1 LKKFIVFFSLIA
13 VVVYFGV
20 GWYAYGQAASV
31 TCEVW
36 FEEANNNPSNY
47 TLGQKADWNPS
58 DYFIENY
65 EEVSIFADS
74 GEIELKSWWVENDLS
89 KPTVIFLHGVTSSKF
104 SPDVLL
110 PMGMLNKSGFNLL
123 AIDFRDHGESTCED
137 GFYTAGQNE
146 TDDVLAA
153 ISWLKDKGIKPSN
166 IGIYGSSLGGLVALM
181 TPAKSN
187 DFGSIAVIDAPVDFK
202 TLVREEMEYQGL
214 PTFLWEPIHHYA
226 LVFKRINMLKDIPE
240 QALEK
245 GNKQP
250 LLIFT
255 GVQSDRVLSHHS
267 DDLVEIA
274 IQNEIEYSI
283 HKYDDMGHTQILF
296 YYEEEYAQKLTDF
309 YSRTLSD

>member
-1 LKKFIVFFSLIA
+1 MKKFIVFFALIA

-20 GWYAYGQAASV
+20 GWFAYGQAASV
-31 TCEVW
+31 SCEVW
-36 FEEANNNPSNY
+36 FEEANNDPSNY

-104 SPDVLL
+104 SPDILL
-110 PMGMLNKSGFNLL
+110 PMGMMNKNGFNLL

-146 TDDVLAA
+146 TDDVVAA
-153 ISWLKDKGIKPSN
+153 VSWLKDKGIKPSN

-296 YYEEEYAQKLTDF
+296 FYEEEYAQKLTDF

>member
-1 LKKFIVFFSLIA
+1 MKKFIVFFAIIA

-20 GWYAYGQAASV
+20 GWFAYGQAASV
-31 TCEVW
+31 SCEVW
-36 FEEANNNPSNY
+36 FEEANNDPSNY

-104 SPDVLL
+104 SPDILL
-110 PMGMLNKSGFNLL
+110 PMGMLNKNGFNLL

-146 TDDVLAA
+146 TDDVIAA

-181 TPAKSN
+181 IPAKSN
-187 DFGSIAVIDAPVDFK
+187 DFGSIAVIDPPVDFK

>member
-1 LKKFIVFFSLIA
+1 LKKFLAFFLVLLIG
-13 VVVYFGV
+13 VYFGI
-20 GWYAYGQAASV
+20 GWFAYGQTASV

-36 FEEANNNPSNY
+36 FEEANNSPDNY
-47 TLGQKADWNPS
+47 TLGQKANWNPS
-58 DYFIENY
+58 DYYVDNY
-65 EEVSIFADS
+65 EEVIIYADS
-74 GEIELKSWWVENDLS
+74 GEVELKSWWVENDLS

-104 SPDVLL
+104 SPDILL
-110 PMGMLNKSGFNLL
+110 PMGMLNKSDFNLL

-137 GFYTAGQNE
+137 GYYTAGQNE
-146 TDDVLAA
+146 TDDVVAA

-166 IGIYGSSLGGLVALM
+166 IGIYGSSLGALVALM

-187 DFGSIAVIDAPVDFK
+187 DFGSIAVIDPPVDFK
-202 TLVREEMEYQGL
+202 TLVREEMTYQGL

-245 GNKQP
+245 GSKQP

-255 GVQSDRVLSHHS
+255 GVQSDRVLAHHS

-274 IQNEIEYSI
+274 IQNEIQYTI
-283 HKYDDMGHTQILF
+283 YKYDDMGHTQILYF
-296 YYEEEYAQKLTDF
+296 YEEEYAQKLTEF
-309 YSRTLSD
+309 YLTTLSD

>member
-1 LKKFIVFFSLIA
+1 MKKFLAFFLVLLIG
-13 VVVYFGV
+13 VYFGI
-20 GWYAYGQAASV
+20 GWFAYGQTASV

-36 FEEANNNPSNY
+36 FEEANNSPDNY
-47 TLGQKADWNPS
+47 TLGQKANWNPS
-58 DYFIENY
+58 DYYVDNY
-65 EEVSIFADS
+65 EEVIIYADS
-74 GEIELKSWWVENDLS
+74 GEVELKSWWVENDLS

-104 SPDVLL
+104 SPDILL
-110 PMGMLNKSGFNLL
+110 PMGMLNKSDFNLL

-137 GFYTAGQNE
+137 GYYTAGQNE
-146 TDDVLAA
+146 TDDVVAA

-166 IGIYGSSLGGLVALM
+166 IGIYGSSLGALVALM

-187 DFGSIAVIDAPVDFK
+187 DFGSIAVIDPPVDFK
-202 TLVREEMEYQGL
+202 TLVREEMTYQGL

-245 GNKQP
+245 GSKQP

-255 GVQSDRVLSHHS
+255 GVQSDRVLAHHS

-274 IQNEIEYSI
+274 IQNEIQYTI
-283 HKYDDMGHTQILF
+283 YKYDDMGHTQILYF
-296 YYEEEYAQKLTDF
+296 YEEEYAQKLTEF
-309 YSRTLSD
+309 YLTTLSD

>member
-1 LKKFIVFFSLIA
+1 LKKFLAFFLVLLIG
-13 VVVYFGV
+13 VYFGI
-20 GWYAYGQAASV
+20 GWFAYGQAASV

-36 FEEANNNPSNY
+36 FEEANNSPDNY
-47 TLGQKADWNPS
+47 TLGQKANWNPS
-58 DYFIENY
+58 DYYVDNY
-65 EEVSIFADS
+65 EEVIIYADS
-74 GEIELKSWWVENDLS
+74 GEVELKSWWVENDLS

-104 SPDVLL
+104 SPDILL
-110 PMGMLNKSGFNLL
+110 PMGMLNKSDFNLL

-137 GFYTAGQNE
+137 GYYTAGQNE
-146 TDDVLAA
+146 TDDVVAA

-166 IGIYGSSLGGLVALM
+166 IGIYGSSLGALVALM

-187 DFGSIAVIDAPVDFK
+187 DFGSIAVIDPPVDFK
-202 TLVREEMEYQGL
+202 TLVREEMTYQGL

-245 GNKQP
+245 GSKQP

-255 GVQSDRVLSHHS
+255 GVQSDRVLAHHS

-274 IQNEIEYSI
+274 IQNEIEYTI
-283 HKYDDMGHTQILF
+283 YKYDDMGHTQILYF
-296 YYEEEYAQKLTDF
+296 YEEEYAQKLTEF
-309 YSRTLSD
+309 YLTTLSD

>member
-1 LKKFIVFFSLIA
+1 MKKFLAFFLVLLIG
-13 VVVYFGV
+13 VYFGI
-20 GWYAYGQAASV
+20 GWFAYGQAASV

-36 FEEANNNPSNY
+36 FEEANNSPDSY
-47 TLGQKADWNPS
+47 SLGQKANWNPS
-58 DYFIENY
+58 DYFVDNY
-65 EEVSIFADS
+65 EEVIIYADS

-104 SPDVLL
+104 SPDILL
-110 PMGMLNKSGFNLL
+110 PMGMLNKSDFNLL

-137 GFYTAGQNE
+137 GYYTAGQNE
-146 TDDVLAA
+146 TDDVVAA

-166 IGIYGSSLGGLVALM
+166 IGIYGSSLGALVALM

-187 DFGSIAVIDAPVDFK
+187 DFGSIAVIDPPVDFK
-202 TLVREEMEYQGL
+202 TLVREEMTYQGL

-245 GNKQP
+245 GSKQP

-255 GVQSDRVLSHHS
+255 GVQSDRVLAHHS

-274 IQNEIEYSI
+274 IQNEIEYTI
-283 HKYDDMGHTQILF
+283 YKYDDMGHTQILYF
-296 YYEEEYAQKLTDF
+296 YEEEYAQKLTEF
-309 YSRTLSD
+309 YLTTLSD

>member
-1 LKKFIVFFSLIA
+1 MKKFIVFFAMIA

-20 GWYAYGQAASV
+20 GWFAYGQAASV
-31 TCEVW
+31 SCEVW
-36 FEEANNNPSNY
+36 FEEANNDPSNY

-104 SPDVLL
+104 SPDILL
-110 PMGMLNKSGFNLL
+110 PMGMLNKNGFNLL

-146 TDDVLAA
+146 TDDVIAA

-181 TPAKSN
+181 IPAKSN
-187 DFGSIAVIDAPVDFK
+187 DFGSIAVIDPPVDFK

-245 GNKQP
+245 GDKQP

-296 YYEEEYAQKLTDF
+296 FYEEEYAQKLTDF

>member
-1 LKKFIVFFSLIA
+1 MKKFLAFFLVLLIG
-13 VVVYFGV
+13 VYFGI
-20 GWYAYGQAASV
+20 GWFAYGQAASV

-36 FEEANNNPSNY
+36 FEEANNSPDNY
-47 TLGQKADWNPS
+47 TLGQKANWNPS
-58 DYFIENY
+58 DYYVDNY
-65 EEVSIFADS
+65 EEVIIYADS

-104 SPDVLL
+104 SPDILL
-110 PMGMLNKSGFNLL
+110 PMGMLNKSDFNLL

-137 GFYTAGQNE
+137 GYYTAGQNE
-146 TDDVLAA
+146 TDDVVAA

-166 IGIYGSSLGGLVALM
+166 IGIYGSSLGALVALM

-187 DFGSIAVIDAPVDFK
+187 DFGSIAVIDPPVDFK
-202 TLVREEMEYQGL
+202 TLVREEMTYQGL

-245 GNKQP
+245 GSKQP

-255 GVQSDRVLSHHS
+255 GVQSDRVLAHHS

-274 IQNEIEYSI
+274 IQNEIEYTI
-283 HKYDDMGHTQILF
+283 YKYDDMGHTQILYF
-296 YYEEEYAQKLTDF
+296 YEEEYAQKLTEF
-309 YSRTLSD
+309 YLTTLSD

>member
-1 LKKFIVFFSLIA
+1 MKKFLAFFLVLLIG
-13 VVVYFGV
+13 VYFGI
-20 GWYAYGQAASV
+20 GWFAYGQTASV

-36 FEEANNNPSNY
+36 FEEANNSPDNY
-47 TLGQKADWNPS
+47 TLGQKANWNPS
-58 DYFIENY
+58 DYYVDNY
-65 EEVSIFADS
+65 EEVIIYADS

-104 SPDVLL
+104 SPDILL
-110 PMGMLNKSGFNLL
+110 PMGMLNKSDFNLL

-137 GFYTAGQNE
+137 GYYTAGQNE
-146 TDDVLAA
+146 TDDVVAA

-166 IGIYGSSLGGLVALM
+166 IGIYGSSLGALVALM

-187 DFGSIAVIDAPVDFK
+187 DFGSIAVIDPPVDFK
-202 TLVREEMEYQGL
+202 TLVREEMTYQGL

-245 GNKQP
+245 GSKQP

-255 GVQSDRVLSHHS
+255 GVQSDRVLAHHS

-274 IQNEIEYSI
+274 IQNEIEYTI
-283 HKYDDMGHTQILF
+283 YKYDDMGHTQILYF
-296 YYEEEYAQKLTDF
+296 YEEEYAQKLTEF
-309 YSRTLSD
+309 YLTTLSD

>member
-1 LKKFIVFFSLIA
+1 MKKFIVFFSLIA

-146 TDDVLAA
+146 TDDVVAA

-166 IGIYGSSLGGLVALM
+166 IGLYGNSVGALVALM

-245 GNKQP
+245 GNRQP

-255 GVQSDRVLSHHS
+255 GVQSDRVLTHHS

-296 YYEEEYAQKLTDF
+296 FYEEEYGQKLTDF

>member
-1 LKKFIVFFSLIA
+1 MKKFLAFFL
-13 VVVYFGV
+13 VLLVGVYFGI
-20 GWYAYGQAASV
+20 GWFAYGQAASV
-31 TCEVW
+31 PCNVW
-36 FEEANNNPSNY
+36 YAEANNTPSNWS
-47 TLGQKADWNPS
+47 LGTKADWDPS
-58 DYFIENY
+58 DYFISNY
-65 EEVSIFADS
+65 EEVTILADD
-74 GEIELKSWWVENDLS
+74 GEIELSSWWVENDLS
-89 KPTVIFLHGVTSSKF
+89 QPTIILLHGVTSSKF
-104 SPDVLL
+104 SPDILL

-146 TDDVLAA
+146 TDDVVAA
-153 ISWLKDKGIKPSN
+153 ISWLKDKGVKPSN
-166 IGIYGSSLGGLVALM
+166 IGLYGNSVGALVALM
-181 TPAKSN
+181 SPAKSN
-187 DFGSIAVIDAPVDFK
+187 DFGSIAVIDPPVDFK
-202 TLVREEMEYQGL
+202 TLVREEMTYQGL

-240 QALEK
+240 EALEK

-255 GVQSDRVLSHHS
+255 GLQSDRILPHHS

-274 IQNEIEYSI
+274 IQNDIEYSI

-296 YYEEEYAQKLTDF
+296 FYEEEYTQKLTDF

>member
-1 LKKFIVFFSLIA
+1 MKKFIVFFSLIA
-13 VVVYFGV
+13 VVAYFGV
-20 GWYAYGQAASV
+20 GWFAYGQAASV

-58 DYFIENY
+58 EYFIQNY

-104 SPDVLL
+104 SPDILL
-110 PMGMLNKSGFNLL
+110 PMGMMNKNGFNLL

-146 TDDVLAA
+146 TDDVIAA

-181 TPAKSN
+181 IPAKSN
-187 DFGSIAVIDAPVDFK
+187 DFGSIAVIDPPVDFK

-296 YYEEEYAQKLTDF
+296 FYEEEYAQKLTDF

>member
-1 LKKFIVFFSLIA
+1 MKKFIVFFAIIA

-20 GWYAYGQAASV
+20 GWFAYGQAASV
-31 TCEVW
+31 SCEVW
-36 FEEANNNPSNY
+36 FEEANNDPSNY

-104 SPDVLL
+104 SPDILL
-110 PMGMLNKSGFNLL
+110 PMGMMNKNGFNLL

-146 TDDVLAA
+146 TDDVIAA

-181 TPAKSN
+181 IPAKSN
-187 DFGSIAVIDAPVDFK
+187 DFGSIAVIDPPVDFK

>member
-1 LKKFIVFFSLIA
+1 LKKFLAFFLVLLIG
-13 VVVYFGV
+13 VYFGI
-20 GWYAYGQAASV
+20 GWFAYGQAASV

-36 FEEANNNPSNY
+36 FEEANNSPDNY
-47 TLGQKADWNPS
+47 TLGQKANWNPS
-58 DYFIENY
+58 DYYVDNY
-65 EEVSIFADS
+65 EEVIIYADS

-104 SPDVLL
+104 SPDILL
-110 PMGMLNKSGFNLL
+110 PMGMLNKSDFNLL

-137 GFYTAGQNE
+137 GYYTAGQNE
-146 TDDVLAA
+146 TDDVVAA

-166 IGIYGSSLGGLVALM
+166 IGIYGSSLGALVALM

-187 DFGSIAVIDAPVDFK
+187 DFGSIAVIDPPVDFK
-202 TLVREEMEYQGL
+202 TLVREEMTYQGL

-245 GNKQP
+245 GSKQP

-255 GVQSDRVLSHHS
+255 GVQSDRVLAHHS

-274 IQNEIEYSI
+274 IQNEIQYTI
-283 HKYDDMGHTQILF
+283 YKYDDMGHTQILYF
-296 YYEEEYAQKLTDF
+296 YEEEYAQKLTEF
-309 YSRTLSD
+309 YLTTLSD

>member
-1 LKKFIVFFSLIA
+1 
-13 VVVYFGV
+13 
-20 GWYAYGQAASV
+20 
-31 TCEVW
+31 
-36 FEEANNNPSNY
+36 
-47 TLGQKADWNPS
+47 
-58 DYFIENY
+58 
-65 EEVSIFADS
+65 
-74 GEIELKSWWVENDLS
+74 
-89 KPTVIFLHGVTSSKF
+89 
-104 SPDVLL
+104 
-110 PMGMLNKSGFNLL
+110 MGMLNKSGFNLL

-146 TDDVLAA
+146 TDDVVAA

-166 IGIYGSSLGGLVALM
+166 IGIYGSSVGALVALM

-187 DFGSIAVIDAPVDFK
+187 DFASIAVIDPPVDFK
-202 TLVREEMEYQGL
+202 TLVREEMVYQGL

-226 LVFKRINMLKDIPE
+226 LIFKRINMLKDIPE

-245 GNKQP
+245 SNKQP

-255 GVQSDRVLSHHS
+255 GVQSDRVLPHHS

-274 IQNEIEYSI
+274 IENEIEYSI

-296 YYEEEYAQKLTDF
+296 FYEEEYAQKLTDF